1 MMKKFATAIN
11 CMDGRVQEP
20 VIRFMKEKF
29 GVDYVDMITMPG
41 PDKILGENTD
51 PQTVEATRA
60 RIEISVS
67 KHGSE
72 TILMAGHGDCAGNP
86 VQKEVHLQQIKESV
100 ALVRTWFPEVI
111 VVPVWIDE
119 NWVVNPL

>member
-1 MMKKFATAIN
+1 MKKFATAIN

-20 VIRFMKEKF
+20 VIRFMKERF
-29 GVDYVDMITMPG
+29 SVDYVDMITMPG
-41 PDKILGENTD
+41 PDKILAENTD
-51 PQTVEATRA
+51 SNTVEATRN

-86 VQKEVHLQQIKESV
+86 VQKEIHLKQIQDSV
-100 ALVRTWFPEVI
+100 RLIHNWFPKVK
-111 VVPVWIDE
+111 VLPAWIDE
-119 NWVVNPL
+119 NWEVQLI

>member
-1 MMKKFATAIN
+1 MKKFATAIN

-51 PQTVEATRA
+51 PHTVESTRN
-60 RIEISVS
+60 RIGISVS

-72 TILMAGHGDCAGNP
+72 AILMAGHGDCAGNP
-86 VQKEVHLQQIKESV
+86 VQEEVHLKQIQE
-100 ALVRTWFPEVI
+100 AARLIHTWFPKVK
-111 VVPVWIDE
+111 VLPAWIDE
-119 NWVVNPL
+119 NREVHLI